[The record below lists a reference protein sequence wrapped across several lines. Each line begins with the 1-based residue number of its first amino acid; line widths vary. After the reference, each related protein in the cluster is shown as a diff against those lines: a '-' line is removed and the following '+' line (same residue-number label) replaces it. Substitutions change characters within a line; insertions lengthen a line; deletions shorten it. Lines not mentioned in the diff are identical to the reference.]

1 MKKTIASVW
10 GLAACVAVLSAGQ
23 AAAQPREADLSPHE
37 ALRAASAQRAAQRS
51 GIEQERKQNLAQR
64 KQTEVKCYRLFAVED
79 CLRDAR
85 NEWRQVETRL
95 RAQEVQINDA
105 ERKEKAQERLRQ
117 IEDKQSSVADAAGPA
132 GAASA
137 ASATVR
143 NPPQGGS
150 QRPERNLQ
158 ARWCCVTVRPRKGP
172 ASSGLASLRRRL
184 NNQPVKKKVPS
195 AQPRPANGSWMRKKP
210 QRRAGPGETKSRP
223 NPPRMG
229 TSPQHLCPRHSE
241 WRAIGWG
248 RMTGGPC

>member
-1 MKKTIASVW
+1 MKKTIASSVW
-10 GLAACVAVLSAGQ
+10 SIAACVAVLSAGQ
-23 AAAQPREADLSPHE
+23 AAAQPRDADLSPHE

-64 KQTEVKCYRLFAVED
+64 KQAEVKCYRLFAVED

-117 IEDKQSSVADAAGPA
+117 IEEKQSSAADAAGPA

-143 NPPQGGS
+143 NASQGAKPAAREKSPGTVVLRDREAQERASQQRARQSSQAAEQSAREKESAERAAKARQRQLDAEKASEAHRARRDKEQAQSAADGHKPAAPLPTPP
-150 QRPERNLQ
+150 
-158 ARWCCVTVRPRKGP
+158 
-172 ASSGLASLRRRL
+172 
-184 NNQPVKKKVPS
+184 
-195 AQPRPANGSWMRKKP
+195 
-210 QRRAGPGETKSRP
+210 
-223 NPPRMG
+223 
-229 TSPQHLCPRHSE
+229 
-241 WRAIGWG
+241 
-248 RMTGGPC
+248 